1 MRCFSFYLINL
12 IFISNIIGQE
22 INSSWT
28 SSVRADTLGIYDNDL
43 LPPSFHMERR
53 KAVRTFMPDK
63 TMAIYCSGKS
73 MLRANDV
80 DYEFHQD
87 PNFYYLTGLNE
98 SNSILI
104 LFKNPILFENDTI
117 NELLLIKERNANAE
131 VWVGKK
137 LGVRGSEIILE
148 IQKTFDIDKFN
159 IENLDLS
166 EIDSIFI
173 HDNFEVG
180 NDLFPVNNKQLQLQK
195 SDTKIKNSKKE
206 IKANFSE
213 IHKWMAKLREIKTK
227 EEMYLLRKAIS
238 ITCDAQTELMKV
250 LKPEMKEY
258 QAEAVVEAIFKLNGA
273 EYPGYPS
280 IVGAAENSCI
290 LHYTTNR
297 KTMKGNHLLLSDVGA
312 EYHGYTADVTRTIPV
327 DGKYSEE
334 EKIIYNIV
342 LEAQNKA
349 IDACKV
355 GNPFYITNT
364 IATTVVSQ
372 RLQELGII
380 KSPLEM
386 RRYFMHGTSHYL
398 GLDVHDPGTRGLFQ
412 PNTVITVEPGIY
424 IKEGSPCD
432 PKWWNIGVR
441 IEDDILI
448 TNDEPENLSGCV
460 PRTVDE
466 IEALMKKKP
475 LVFKDF

>member
-1 MRCFSFYLINL
+1 MKYYLYTIFLFSFLYSSYSQEFIDQSKNL
-12 IFISNIIGQE
+12 RF
-22 INSSWT
+22 
-28 SSVRADTLGIYDNDL
+28 DTLGIYDLDL
-43 LPPSFHMERR
+43 LPSSFHADRR
-53 KAVRTFMPDK
+53 KALK
-63 TMAIYCSGKS
+63 TLIPSGGMAVFYSGKS
-73 MLRANDV
+73 MVRANDV

-87 PNFYYLTGLNE
+87 PSFYYLTGLNE
-98 SNSILI
+98 ANSALI
-104 LFKNPILFENDTI
+104 IFKKPQIVGIDTI
-117 NELLLIKERNANAE
+117 SELLLIKERNENAE
-131 VWVGKK
+131 TWVGKK
-137 LGVRGSEIILE
+137 LGVEGSELVLG
-148 IQKTFDIDKFN
+148 IQKSLNIDKFTW
-159 IENLDLS
+159 DQ
-166 EIDSIFI
+166 IDFSTIDTVFI
-173 HDNFEVG
+173 NQPF
-180 NDLFPVNNKQLQLQK
+180 
-195 SDTKIKNSKKE
+195 KE
-206 IKANFSE
+206 IRYPGLDSLRNIFNRRFNHNE
-213 IHKWMAKLREIKTK
+213 ITNWMAKLREVKTK
-227 EEMYLLRKAIS
+227 EELVLLRKAIS
-238 ITCDAQTELMKV
+238 ITCDAQNELMKV
-250 LKPEMKEY
+250 LKPEMKEF
-258 QAEAVVEAIFKLNGA
+258 QAEAVVEAVFKINGA

-327 DGKYSEE
+327 DGKYSKE

-349 IDACKV
+349 ISECKA

-372 RLQELGII
+372 RLQEIGLI
-380 KSPLEM
+380 KSPFEL

-398 GLDVHDPGTRGLFQ
+398 GLDVHDPGTYGEFQ

-448 TNDEPENLSGCV
+448 TDGEPENLSGCV
-460 PRTVDE
+460 PRTIKE
-466 IEALMKKKP
+466 IEAVMKKQP
-475 LVFKDF
+475 LIFKDF

>member
-1 MRCFSFYLINL
+1 MKYYLYIFFLLSFL
-12 IFISNIIGQE
+12 SNSYSQE
-22 INSSWT
+22 FKKQ
-28 SSVRADTLGIYDNDL
+28 SVDLRFDTLGIYDFDL
-43 LPPSFHMERR
+43 LPASFHADRR
-53 KAVRTFMPDK
+53 KALKTFMPSGA
-63 TMAIYCSGKS
+63 MAVFYSGKS
-73 MLRANDV
+73 MVRANDV

-87 PNFYYLTGLNE
+87 PSFYYLTGLNE
-98 SNSILI
+98 SNSALI
-104 LFKNPILFENDTI
+104 IFKKPQIFGVDTI
-117 NELLLIKERNANAE
+117 GELLLIKERNENSE
-131 VWVGKK
+131 TWVGKK
-137 LGVRGSEIILE
+137 LGVEGSELVLG
-148 IQKTFDIDKFN
+148 IQKSFNIDKFSWEKIDFSTIDTVFTN
-159 IENLDLS
+159 QPFKENYYPDLDSLK
-166 EIDSIFI
+166 SIFNKDFN
-173 HDNFEVG
+173 DNE
-180 NDLFPVNNKQLQLQK
+180 
-195 SDTKIKNSKKE
+195 IKN
-206 IKANFSE
+206 
-213 IHKWMAKLREIKTK
+213 WMAKLREVKTK
-227 EEMYLLRKAIS
+227 EELVLLRKAIS
-238 ITCDAQTELMKV
+238 ITCDAQNELMKV
-250 LKPEMKEY
+250 LKPDMKEF
-258 QAEAVVEAIFKLNGA
+258 QAEAVVEAVFKINGA

-327 DGKYSEE
+327 DGKYSKE

-349 IDACKV
+349 IAECKA

-372 RLQELGII
+372 RLQEIGLI
-380 KSPLEM
+380 KSPFEL

-398 GLDVHDPGTRGLFQ
+398 GLDVHDPGTYGEFQ

-448 TNDEPENLSGCV
+448 TDGEPENLSGCV
-460 PRTVDE
+460 PRTIKE
-466 IEALMKKKP
+466 IESVMKKQP
-475 LVFKDF
+475 LIFKDF

>member
-1 MRCFSFYLINL
+1 MRSFSFYLINL

-22 INSSWT
+22 IKSSWT
-28 SSVRADTLGIYDNDL
+28 NSVRADTLGIYDNDL
-43 LPPSFHMERR
+43 LPPSFHSERR
-53 KAVRTFMPDK
+53 KAVRTFMPEK

-104 LFKNPILFENDTI
+104 LFKNPFFFENDTI
-117 NELLLIKERNANAE
+117 NELLLIKERNANSE

-137 LGVRGSEIILE
+137 LGVKGSEIILE

-159 IENLDLS
+159 LENLDLS

-180 NDLFPVNNKQLQLQK
+180 NDLFPVNNKHLQLQK

-238 ITCDAQTELMKV
+238 ITCDAQSELMKV

-349 IDACKV
+349 IEACKV

-380 KSPLEM
+380 KSPLGT

-398 GLDVHDPGTRGLFQ
+398 GLDVHDPGTRGVFQ

-460 PRTVDE
+460 PRTIDE

>member
-1 MRCFSFYLINL
+1 MRRFSFYLINL
-12 IFISNIIGQE
+12 IFISNVIGQE
-22 INSSWT
+22 INNSWT

-53 KAVRTFMPDK
+53 KAVRTFMPEK

-104 LFKNPILFENDTI
+104 LFKNPFIFNKDTI
-117 NELLLIKERNANAE
+117 NELLLIKERNANSE

-137 LGVRGSEIILE
+137 LGVRGAELILE
-148 IQKTFDIDKFN
+148 IQKTIDIDKFN
-159 IENLDLS
+159 IENLDFS

-173 HDNFEVG
+173 HDIFDVG
-180 NDLFPVNNKQLQLQK
+180 NELFPVNNEQLQLPK
-195 SDTKIKNSKKE
+195 LDSNSINFKNE

-213 IHKWMAKLREIKTK
+213 IHKWMAQLREIKTK

-238 ITCDAQTELMKV
+238 ITCEAQTELMKV

-349 IDACKV
+349 IEACKV

-380 KSPLEM
+380 KTPLEI

-398 GLDVHDPGTRGLFQ
+398 GLDVHDPGTRGMFQ

-448 TNDEPENLSGCV
+448 TNSEPENLSGCV

>member
-1 MRCFSFYLINL
+1 MKYYLYTIFLFSILSNSYCQEFINQSKNL
-12 IFISNIIGQE
+12 RF
-22 INSSWT
+22 
-28 SSVRADTLGIYDNDL
+28 DTLGIYDLDL
-43 LPPSFHMERR
+43 LPSSFHADRR
-53 KAVRTFMPDK
+53 KALK
-63 TMAIYCSGKS
+63 TLIPSGGMAVFYSGKS
-73 MLRANDV
+73 MVRANDV

-87 PNFYYLTGLNE
+87 PSFYYLTGLNE
-98 SNSILI
+98 SNSALI
-104 LFKNPILFENDTI
+104 IFKKPQIVGIDTI
-117 NELLLIKERNANAE
+117 SELLLIKERNENSE
-131 VWVGKK
+131 TWVGKK
-137 LGVRGSEIILE
+137 LGVKGSELVLG
-148 IQKTFDIDKFN
+148 IQKSLNIDKFTWDQIDFSTIDTVFIN
-159 IENLDLS
+159 QPFKEIRYPDLDLLRNIFNKGLNHN
-166 EIDSIFI
+166 EIT
-173 HDNFEVG
+173 N
-180 NDLFPVNNKQLQLQK
+180 
-195 SDTKIKNSKKE
+195 
-206 IKANFSE
+206 
-213 IHKWMAKLREIKTK
+213 WMAKLREVKTK
-227 EEMYLLRKAIS
+227 EELVLLRKAIS
-238 ITCDAQTELMKV
+238 ITCDAQNELMKV
-250 LKPEMKEY
+250 LKPEMKEF
-258 QAEAVVEAIFKLNGA
+258 QAEAVVEAVFKIYGA

-327 DGKYSEE
+327 DGKYSKE

-349 IDACKV
+349 IAECKA

-372 RLQELGII
+372 RLQEIGLI
-380 KSPLEM
+380 KSPFEL

-398 GLDVHDPGTRGLFQ
+398 GLDVHDLGTYGELQ

-448 TNDEPENLSGCV
+448 TDGEPENLSGCV
-460 PRTVDE
+460 PRTIKE
-466 IEALMKKKP
+466 IEAAMKKQP
-475 LVFKDF
+475 LIFKDF

>member
-1 MRCFSFYLINL
+1 MRSFLFYILNL
-12 IFISNIIGQE
+12 IFISNIISQE
-22 INSSWT
+22 ITSSWT
-28 SSVRADTLGIYDNDL
+28 RSVIADTLGIYDNDL
-43 LPPSFHMERR
+43 LPPSFHLERR
-53 KAVRTFMPDK
+53 KAVRTFMPEK
-63 TMAIYCSGKS
+63 TMAIYCSGKN
-73 MLRANDV
+73 MLRSNDV

-104 LFKNPILFENDTI
+104 LFKNPTLFDKDTI
-117 NELLLIKERNANAE
+117 NELLLIKERNANSE

-137 LGVRGSEIILE
+137 LGVKGSELILE

-159 IENLDLS
+159 IEDLDLS
-166 EIDSIFI
+166 KIDSIFI
-173 HDNFEVG
+173 HDNFKVG
-180 NDLFPVNNKQLQLQK
+180 NELFPVQNEQLQFQNLVIK
-195 SDTKIKNSKKE
+195 NKNSKKE
-206 IKANFSE
+206 IKTNFSE
-213 IHKWMAKLREIKTK
+213 IHKWMAQLREIKTN

-250 LKPEMKEY
+250 LKPDMKEY

-349 IDACKV
+349 IEACRV

-380 KSPLEM
+380 KTPLEI

-448 TNDEPENLSGCV
+448 TNGEPENLSGCV

-466 IEALMKKKP
+466 IEAVMKKKP
-475 LVFKDF
+475 SVFKDF

>member
-1 MRCFSFYLINL
+1 MRYFTIYLFLFSFLNL
-12 IFISNIIGQE
+12 TSQENSILPISNL
-22 INSSWT
+22 
-28 SSVRADTLGIYDNDL
+28 RPDTLGIYDTDL
-43 LPPSFHMERR
+43 LPPIFHKERR
-53 KAVRTFMPDK
+53 KLVRTFMPENS
-63 TMAIYCSGKS
+63 MAIFCSAKN

-80 DYEFHQD
+80 DFEFHQD

-98 SNSILI
+98 PNSILI
-104 LFKNPILFENDTI
+104 LFKNPYLFDKDTI
-117 NELLLIKERNANAE
+117 TELLLIKERNSNSE
-131 VWVGKK
+131 TWVGKK
-137 LGVRGSEIILE
+137 LGIKGSELLLNV
-148 IQKTFDIDKFN
+148 QRSYNIDNFKLDMFN
-159 IENLDLS
+159 FL
-166 EIDSIFI
+166 EIDSLFI
-173 HDNFEVG
+173 HDNFNMSESVFPIH
-180 NDLFPVNNKQLQLQK
+180 NDSVVVDTLGTKLKVNNTLIFNWLA
-195 SDTKIKNSKKE
+195 E
-206 IKANFSE
+206 
-213 IHKWMAKLREIKTK
+213 LREIKTK
-227 EEMYLLRKAIS
+227 EEMVLLRKAIS

-250 LKPEMKEY
+250 LKPGMKEF

-297 KTMKGNHLLLSDVGA
+297 KTMRGNHLLLSDVGA

-334 EKIIYNIV
+334 EKTIYNIV

-349 IDACKV
+349 IKECKV

-380 KSPLEM
+380 KSPHEI

-398 GLDVHDPGTRGLFQ
+398 GLDVHDPGTGGDFQ
-412 PNTVITVEPGIY
+412 ANTVITVEPGIY

-448 TNDEPENLSGCV
+448 TEGEPENLSGCV
-460 PRTVDE
+460 PRTIEE
-466 IEALMKKKP
+466 IESTMKAKP
-475 LVFKDF
+475 IVFKNF

>member
-1 MRCFSFYLINL
+1 MRSFSFYLINL

-22 INSSWT
+22 IKSSWT

-43 LPPSFHMERR
+43 LSPSFHKERR
-53 KAVRTFMPDK
+53 KAVRTFMPEK

-137 LGVRGSEIILE
+137 LGVKGSEIILE

-349 IDACKV
+349 IEACKV

-380 KSPLEM
+380 KSPLGM

-398 GLDVHDPGTRGLFQ
+398 GLDVHDPGTRGVFQ

>member
-1 MRCFSFYLINL
+1 MRSFSFYLINL

-22 INSSWT
+22 IKSSWNN
-28 SSVRADTLGIYDNDL
+28 SVRADTLGIYDNDL
-43 LPPSFHMERR
+43 LPPSFHLERR
-53 KAVRTFMPDK
+53 KAVRTFMPEK
-63 TMAIYCSGKS
+63 TMAMYCSGKS

-104 LFKNPILFENDTI
+104 LFKNPFLFDKDTI

-137 LGVRGSEIILE
+137 LGVKGSEIILE

-180 NDLFPVNNKQLQLQK
+180 NELFPVDNEQLQFQK
-195 SDTKIKNSKKE
+195 SDTTIKNSKKE
-206 IKANFSE
+206 IKANSSE
-213 IHKWMAKLREIKTK
+213 IHKWMAKLREIKTM

-312 EYHGYTADVTRTIPV
+312 EYHGYTADVTRTLPV

-349 IDACKV
+349 IEAYKV

-380 KSPLEM
+380 KSPLGM

-398 GLDVHDPGTRGLFQ
+398 GLDVHDPGTRGVFQ

>member
-1 MRCFSFYLINL
+1 
-12 IFISNIIGQE
+12 
-22 INSSWT
+22 
-28 SSVRADTLGIYDNDL
+28 
-43 LPPSFHMERR
+43 
-53 KAVRTFMPDK
+53 MPEK

-73 MLRANDV
+73 MIRANDV

-104 LFKNPILFENDTI
+104 LFKNPILFDKDTI
-117 NELLLIKERNANAE
+117 NELLLIKERNANSE

-137 LGVRGSEIILE
+137 LGVKGSELILE
-148 IQKTFDIDKFN
+148 IQKAFDIDKFN
-159 IENLDLS
+159 IENLDIS

-173 HDNFEVG
+173 HDNFKVG
-180 NDLFPVNNKQLQLQK
+180 NELFPVKNEQLQIQNA
-195 SDTKIKNSKKE
+195 DNINKNSKKE

-213 IHKWMAKLREIKTK
+213 IHKWMAQLREIKTS

-250 LKPEMKEY
+250 LKPDMKEY

-349 IDACKV
+349 IEACIV

-380 KSPLEM
+380 KTPLEM

-448 TNDEPENLSGCV
+448 TNSDPENLSGCV

-466 IEALMKKKP
+466 IEATMKKKP
-475 LVFKDF
+475 SVFKDF

>member
-1 MRCFSFYLINL
+1 MRIFSFYLINL

-22 INSSWT
+22 IKSSWT
-28 SSVRADTLGIYDNDL
+28 NSVRADTLGIYDNDL
-43 LPPSFHMERR
+43 LPPSFHLERR
-53 KAVRTFMPDK
+53 KAVRTFMPEK

-104 LFKNPILFENDTI
+104 LFKNPFLFENDTI
-117 NELLLIKERNANAE
+117 NELLLIKERNANSE

-137 LGVRGSEIILE
+137 LGVKGSEIILE

-159 IENLDLS
+159 LENLDLS

-180 NDLFPVNNKQLQLQK
+180 NDLFPVNNKHLQLQK

-238 ITCDAQTELMKV
+238 ITCDAQSELMKV

-349 IDACKV
+349 IEACKV

-380 KSPLEM
+380 KSPLGM

-398 GLDVHDPGTRGLFQ
+398 GLDVHDPGTRGVFQ

-460 PRTVDE
+460 PRTIDE

>member
-1 MRCFSFYLINL
+1 MRSFSLYLINL

-22 INSSWT
+22 IKSSWT
-28 SSVRADTLGIYDNDL
+28 NSVRADTLGIYDNDL
-43 LPPSFHMERR
+43 LPPSFHLERR
-53 KAVRTFMPDK
+53 KAVRTFMPEK

-104 LFKNPILFENDTI
+104 LFKNPFLFENDTI
-117 NELLLIKERNANAE
+117 NELLLIKERNANSE

-137 LGVRGSEIILE
+137 LGVKGSEIILE

-159 IENLDLS
+159 LENLDLS

-180 NDLFPVNNKQLQLQK
+180 NDLFPVNNKHLQLQK

-238 ITCDAQTELMKV
+238 ITCDAQSELMKV

-349 IDACKV
+349 IEACKV

-380 KSPLEM
+380 KSPLGM

-398 GLDVHDPGTRGLFQ
+398 GLDVHDPGTRGVFQ

-460 PRTVDE
+460 PRTIDE

>member
-1 MRCFSFYLINL
+1 MRRFSFYLINL

-22 INSSWT
+22 VKSSWT

-53 KAVRTFMPDK
+53 KAVRTFMPEK

-137 LGVRGSEIILE
+137 LGVKGSEIILE

-159 IENLDLS
+159 LENLDLS

-238 ITCDAQTELMKV
+238 ITCDAQSELMKV

-349 IDACKV
+349 IEACKV

-380 KSPLEM
+380 KSPLGM

-398 GLDVHDPGTRGLFQ
+398 GLDVHDPGTRGVFQ

>member
-1 MRCFSFYLINL
+1 MRSFSFYLINL

-22 INSSWT
+22 IKSSWT
-28 SSVRADTLGIYDNDL
+28 NSVRADTLGIYDNDL

-53 KAVRTFMPDK
+53 KAVRTFMPEK

-104 LFKNPILFENDTI
+104 LFKNPFLFENDTI
-117 NELLLIKERNANAE
+117 NELLLIKERNANSE

-137 LGVRGSEIILE
+137 LGVKGSEIILE

-159 IENLDLS
+159 LENLDLS

-180 NDLFPVNNKQLQLQK
+180 NDLFPVNNKHLQLQK
-195 SDTKIKNSKKE
+195 SDSKIKNSKKE
-206 IKANFSE
+206 IKANYSE

-238 ITCDAQTELMKV
+238 ITCDAQSELMKV

-349 IDACKV
+349 IEACKV

-380 KSPLEM
+380 KSPLGM

-398 GLDVHDPGTRGLFQ
+398 GLDVHDPGTRGVFQ

>member
-1 MRCFSFYLINL
+1 MRRFSFYLINL

-22 INSSWT
+22 IKSSWT
-28 SSVRADTLGIYDNDL
+28 NSVRADTLGIYDNDL

-53 KAVRTFMPDK
+53 KAVRTFMPEK

-104 LFKNPILFENDTI
+104 LFKNPFFFENDTI
-117 NELLLIKERNANAE
+117 NELLLIKERNANSE

-137 LGVRGSEIILE
+137 LGVKGSEIILE
-148 IQKTFDIDKFN
+148 IQKTFDFDKFN
-159 IENLDLS
+159 LENLDLS

-180 NDLFPVNNKQLQLQK
+180 NDLFPVNNKHLQLQK

-227 EEMYLLRKAIS
+227 EEIYLLRKAIS
-238 ITCDAQTELMKV
+238 ITCDAQSELMKV

-349 IDACKV
+349 IEACKV

-380 KSPLEM
+380 KSPLGM

-398 GLDVHDPGTRGLFQ
+398 GLDVHDPGTRGVFQ

-460 PRTVDE
+460 PRTIDE

>member
-1 MRCFSFYLINL
+1 MRYFTIYLFLFSFLNL
-12 IFISNIIGQE
+12 TSQENSILTISNL
-22 INSSWT
+22 
-28 SSVRADTLGIYDNDL
+28 RPDTLGIYDTDL
-43 LPPSFHMERR
+43 LPPIFHKERR
-53 KAVRTFMPDK
+53 KLVRTFMPENS
-63 TMAIYCSGKS
+63 MAIFCSAKN

-80 DYEFHQD
+80 DFEFHQD

-98 SNSILI
+98 PNSILV
-104 LFKNPILFENDTI
+104 LFKNPYLFDKDTI
-117 NELLLIKERNANAE
+117 TELLLIKERNLNSE
-131 VWVGKK
+131 TWVGKK
-137 LGVRGSEIILE
+137 LGIKGSELLLNV
-148 IQKTFDIDKFN
+148 QRSYNIDNFKLDMFN
-159 IENLDLS
+159 FL
-166 EIDSIFI
+166 EIDSLFI
-173 HDNFEVG
+173 HDNFNMSESVFPIH
-180 NDLFPVNNKQLQLQK
+180 NDSVLVDTLGTKLKVNNTLIFNWLA
-195 SDTKIKNSKKE
+195 E
-206 IKANFSE
+206 
-213 IHKWMAKLREIKTK
+213 LREIKTK
-227 EEMYLLRKAIS
+227 EEMVLLRKAIS

-250 LKPEMKEY
+250 LKPGMKEF

-334 EKIIYNIV
+334 EKTIYNIV

-349 IDACKV
+349 IKECKV

-380 KSPLEM
+380 KSPHEI

-398 GLDVHDPGTRGLFQ
+398 GLDVHDPGTGGDFQ
-412 PNTVITVEPGIY
+412 ANTVITVEPGIY

-448 TNDEPENLSGCV
+448 TEGEPENLSGCV
-460 PRTVDE
+460 PRTIEE
-466 IEALMKKKP
+466 IESTMKAKP
-475 LVFKDF
+475 IVFKNF

>member
-1 MRCFSFYLINL
+1 MRRFSFYLINL

-22 INSSWT
+22 IKSSWT
-28 SSVRADTLGIYDNDL
+28 NSVRADTLGIYDNDL

-53 KAVRTFMPDK
+53 KAVRTFMPEK

-104 LFKNPILFENDTI
+104 LFKNPLLFENDTI
-117 NELLLIKERNANAE
+117 NELLLIKERNANSE
-131 VWVGKK
+131 VWIGKK
-137 LGVRGSEIILE
+137 LGVKGSEIILE

-159 IENLDLS
+159 LENLDLS

-180 NDLFPVNNKQLQLQK
+180 NDLFPVNNKHLQLQK

-213 IHKWMAKLREIKTK
+213 IHKWMARLREIKTK

-238 ITCDAQTELMKV
+238 ITCDAQSELMKV

-327 DGKYSEE
+327 DGNCLLY
-334 EKIIYNIV
+334 
-342 LEAQNKA
+342 
-349 IDACKV
+349 
-355 GNPFYITNT
+355 T
-364 IATTVVSQ
+364 
-372 RLQELGII
+372 
-380 KSPLEM
+380 SPSP
-386 RRYFMHGTSHYL
+386 RD
-398 GLDVHDPGTRGLFQ
+398 GL
-412 PNTVITVEPGIY
+412 
-424 IKEGSPCD
+424 
-432 PKWWNIGVR
+432 
-441 IEDDILI
+441 
-448 TNDEPENLSGCV
+448 LSRM
-460 PRTVDE
+460 PSS
-466 IEALMKKKP
+466 A
-475 LVFKDF
+475 

>member
-1 MRCFSFYLINL
+1 MRRFSFYLINL
-12 IFISNIIGQE
+12 IFISNIFGQE
-22 INSSWT
+22 IKSSWT
-28 SSVRADTLGIYDNDL
+28 NSFRADTLGIYDNDL

-53 KAVRTFMPDK
+53 KAVRTFMPEK

-104 LFKNPILFENDTI
+104 LFKNPFLFENDTI
-117 NELLLIKERNANAE
+117 NELLLIKERNANSE

-137 LGVRGSEIILE
+137 LGVKGSEIILE

-159 IENLDLS
+159 LENLDLS

-180 NDLFPVNNKQLQLQK
+180 NDLFPVNNKHLQLQK

-238 ITCDAQTELMKV
+238 ITCDAQSELMKV

-349 IDACKV
+349 IEACKV

-380 KSPLEM
+380 KSPLGM

-398 GLDVHDPGTRGLFQ
+398 GLDVHDPGTRGVFQ

-460 PRTVDE
+460 PRTIDE

>member
-1 MRCFSFYLINL
+1 MRRFSFYLINL

-22 INSSWT
+22 VKSSWT

-137 LGVRGSEIILE
+137 LGVKGSEIILE

-448 TNDEPENLSGCV
+448 TNGEPENLSGCV

>member
-1 MRCFSFYLINL
+1 MKYYLYIFFLLSFL
-12 IFISNIIGQE
+12 SNSYSQE
-22 INSSWT
+22 FKNQSIDL
-28 SSVRADTLGIYDNDL
+28 RFDTLGIYDLDL
-43 LPPSFHMERR
+43 LPASFHADRR
-53 KAVRTFMPDK
+53 KALKTFMPSEA
-63 TMAIYCSGKS
+63 MAVFYSGKS
-73 MLRANDV
+73 MVRANDV

-87 PNFYYLTGLNE
+87 PSFYYLTGLNE
-98 SNSILI
+98 SNSALI
-104 LFKNPILFENDTI
+104 IFKKPQIFGVDTI
-117 NELLLIKERNANAE
+117 GELLLIKQRNINSE
-131 VWVGKK
+131 TWVGKK
-137 LGVRGSEIILE
+137 LGVKGSELVLG
-148 IQKTFDIDKFN
+148 IQKSFNIDKFSWDQINFSTVDTVFTNQPFKENRFPDLDTLKN
-159 IENLDLS
+159 ILNKD
-166 EIDSIFI
+166 FN
-173 HDNFEVG
+173 DNE
-180 NDLFPVNNKQLQLQK
+180 
-195 SDTKIKNSKKE
+195 IKN
-206 IKANFSE
+206 
-213 IHKWMAKLREIKTK
+213 WMAKLREVKTK
-227 EEMYLLRKAIS
+227 EELVLLRKAIA
-238 ITCDAQTELMKV
+238 ITCEAQNELMKV
-250 LKPEMKEY
+250 LKPDMKEF
-258 QAEAVVEAIFKLNGA
+258 QAEAVVEAVFKINGA

-327 DGKYSEE
+327 DGKYSKE

-349 IDACKV
+349 IAECKA

-372 RLQELGII
+372 RLQEIGLI
-380 KSPLEM
+380 KSPFEL

-398 GLDVHDPGTRGLFQ
+398 GLDVHDPGTYGEFQ

-448 TNDEPENLSGCV
+448 TDGEPENLSGCV
-460 PRTVDE
+460 PRTIKE
-466 IEALMKKKP
+466 IESVMKKQP
-475 LVFKDF
+475 LIFKDF

>member
-1 MRCFSFYLINL
+1 MRSFSFYLINL

-22 INSSWT
+22 IKSSWT
-28 SSVRADTLGIYDNDL
+28 NSVRADTLGIYDNDL
-43 LPPSFHMERR
+43 LPTSFHLERR
-53 KAVRTFMPDK
+53 KAVRTFMPEK

-104 LFKNPILFENDTI
+104 LFKNPFLFENDTI
-117 NELLLIKERNANAE
+117 NELLLIKERNANSE

-137 LGVRGSEIILE
+137 LGVKGSEIILE

-159 IENLDLS
+159 LENLDLS

-180 NDLFPVNNKQLQLQK
+180 NDLFPVNNKHLQLQK

-238 ITCDAQTELMKV
+238 ITCDAQSELMKV

-349 IDACKV
+349 IEACKV

-380 KSPLEM
+380 KSPLGM

-398 GLDVHDPGTRGLFQ
+398 GLDVHDPGTRGVFQ

-460 PRTVDE
+460 PRTIDE

>member
-1 MRCFSFYLINL
+1 MRSFSLYLINL

-22 INSSWT
+22 IKSSWT
-28 SSVRADTLGIYDNDL
+28 NSVRADTLGIYDNDL
-43 LPPSFHMERR
+43 LPPSFHLERR
-53 KAVRTFMPDK
+53 KAVRTFMPEK

-104 LFKNPILFENDTI
+104 LFKNPFLFENDTI
-117 NELLLIKERNANAE
+117 NELLLIKERNANSE

-137 LGVRGSEIILE
+137 LGVKGSEIILE

-159 IENLDLS
+159 LENLDLS

-180 NDLFPVNNKQLQLQK
+180 NDLFPVNNKYLQLQK

-238 ITCDAQTELMKV
+238 ITCDAQSELMKV

-349 IDACKV
+349 IEACKV

-380 KSPLEM
+380 KSPLGM

-398 GLDVHDPGTRGLFQ
+398 GLDVHDPGTRGVFQ

-460 PRTVDE
+460 PRTIDE

>member
-1 MRCFSFYLINL
+1 MRRFSFYLINL
-12 IFISNIIGQE
+12 IFISNVIGQE
-22 INSSWT
+22 INNSWT

-53 KAVRTFMPDK
+53 KAVRTFMPEK

-104 LFKNPILFENDTI
+104 LFKNPFIFNKDTI
-117 NELLLIKERNANAE
+117 NELLLIRERNANSE

-137 LGVRGSEIILE
+137 LGVRGAELILE
-148 IQKTFDIDKFN
+148 IQKTIDIDKFN
-159 IENLDLS
+159 IENLDFS

-173 HDNFEVG
+173 HDIFDVG
-180 NDLFPVNNKQLQLQK
+180 NELFPVNNEQLQLPK
-195 SDTKIKNSKKE
+195 LDSNSINYKNE

-213 IHKWMAKLREIKTK
+213 IHKWMAQLREIKTK

-238 ITCDAQTELMKV
+238 ITCEAQTELMKV

-349 IDACKV
+349 IEACKV

-380 KSPLEM
+380 KTPLEI

-398 GLDVHDPGTRGLFQ
+398 GLDVHDPGTRGMFQ

-448 TNDEPENLSGCV
+448 TNSEPENLSGCV

>member
-1 MRCFSFYLINL
+1 MRSFSFYLINL

-22 INSSWT
+22 IKSSWT
-28 SSVRADTLGIYDNDL
+28 NSVRADTLGIYDNDL

-53 KAVRTFMPDK
+53 KAVRTFMPEK

-104 LFKNPILFENDTI
+104 LFKNPFLFENDTI
-117 NELLLIKERNANAE
+117 NELLLIKERNANSE

-137 LGVRGSEIILE
+137 LGVKGSEIILE

-159 IENLDLS
+159 LENLDLS

-180 NDLFPVNNKQLQLQK
+180 NDLFPVNNKHLQLQK
-195 SDTKIKNSKKE
+195 SDTKIKNSNKE

-238 ITCDAQTELMKV
+238 ITCDAQSELMKV

-349 IDACKV
+349 IEACKV

-380 KSPLEM
+380 KSPLGM

-398 GLDVHDPGTRGLFQ
+398 GLDVHDPGTRGVFQ

>member
-22 INSSWT
+22 IKSSWT

-53 KAVRTFMPDK
+53 KAVRTFMPEK

-104 LFKNPILFENDTI
+104 LFKNPFLFDKDTI

-137 LGVRGSEIILE
+137 LGVKGSEIILE

-159 IENLDLS
+159 IKNLDLS

-213 IHKWMAKLREIKTK
+213 IHKWMAKLREIKTM

-349 IDACKV
+349 IEACKV

-380 KSPLEM
+380 KSPLGM

-432 PKWWNIGVR
+432 PKWWNIGIR